1 MAAADTVARLLTLV
15 PWLLERP
22 GATVAETAQAFGVDR
37 RTILTDL
44 DTIGYCGLPGLGGG
58 DLFEVSV
65 IEDRI
70 LVEMA
75 HELRQPLRL
84 SPREALGLIL
94 AGEAAAAALEEELPA
109 LRSALSA
116 IKAAAGV
123 PPGVRVELE
132 EDGSKWL
139 PALREAL
146 ESCRRV
152 RLHYR
157 GRGDVAP
164 ADRILDPW
172 SLLVADGSWYVQ
184 GRDERSGE
192 PRTFRLDRIAD
203 LQVLDVPATPM
214 PKDATLRPPHY
225 EPGPRD
231 VEVELVLA
239 PEVRWVADKVR
250 ADAVS
255 DLSEGYLRV
264 VFKTDAL
271 AWVRRLVLAA
281 GPGVTVARPVELAGE
296 VATVA
301 RAALRRY
308 AD

>member
-1 MAAADTVARLLTLV
+1 MAAAETVARLLTLV

-37 RTILTDL
+37 RTILADL

-75 HELRQPLRL
+75 HELREPLRL

-94 AGEAAAAALEEELPA
+94 AGEAAAAAVGEELPA
-109 LRSALSA
+109 LSSALSA

-123 PPGVRVELE
+123 PPGVMVELDE
-132 EDGSKWL
+132 EGSKWL
-139 PALREAL
+139 PALRDAL
-146 ESCRRV
+146 ASRRRV
-152 RLHYR
+152 RLRYR
-157 GRGDVAP
+157 GRGDTVAT
-164 ADRILDPW
+164 DRILDPW
-172 SLLVADGSWYVQ
+172 TLLVSDGSWYVQ
-184 GRDERSGE
+184 GRDDRSGE
-192 PRTFRLDRIAD
+192 ARSFRLDRIAD
-203 LQVLDVPATPM
+203 LQVLDVPAAPM

-231 VEVELVLA
+231 LEVELVLA

-250 ADAVS
+250 ADAVA
-255 DLSEGYLRV
+255 DLPQGWLRV
-264 VFKTDAL
+264 VFHTDAL
-271 AWVRRLVLAA
+271 AWVRRLVLGA
-281 GPGVTVARPVELAGE
+281 GPGVTIARPVELAAE
-296 VATVA
+296 VAA
-301 RAALRRY
+301 AAESALRRY